1 MKMIN
6 LMKAMFQWISGWF
19 KISQK
24 ISNLDKKIEKLRKS
38 SDVASISY
46 LNHIESLDLYEIQFT
61 ERLERMRLSLNDA
74 ENREKKLSE
83 ALDSANEE
91 LKTANEIL
99 IPGLIAANKVFI
111 DRWDAESAVHAMRMA
126 SMEPS
131 KDSEL

>member
-1 MKMIN
+1 
-6 LMKAMFQWISGWF
+6 MFQWISGWF